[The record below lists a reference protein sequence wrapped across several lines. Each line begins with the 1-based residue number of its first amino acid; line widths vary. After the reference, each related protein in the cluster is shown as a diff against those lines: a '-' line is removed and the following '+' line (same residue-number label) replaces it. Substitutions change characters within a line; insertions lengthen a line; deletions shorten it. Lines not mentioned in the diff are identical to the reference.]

1 MKMRV
6 TTIAN
11 VRVTHPDIWSD
22 ISADVEGGTPT
33 LAPSVGPGGAL
44 QFSTMFY
51 RDGERP
57 NVTAADL
64 ESMLREF
71 GETRKG
77 AEPANVLAWS
87 TRKLIGVSGDFRED
101 DELLRVWYV
110 SDTSN
115 VVFVTYVTFEVSLD
129 ELSAAD
135 AIVRSIEFPR

>member
-33 LAPSVGPGGAL
+33 LAPSVGP
-44 QFSTMFY
+44 
-51 RDGERP
+51 
-57 NVTAADL
+57 DL